1 MNNQRKFVSSY
12 IFLSKKSAFS
22 LAEVLLTIVIIGVLA
37 VMVIP
42 LLNQGIGK
50 HEILTKVNKANSVL
64 GQTLMKIAY
73 SEGLPIAD
81 LSFISED
88 GDAIFFDKFSNFVD
102 TIKVCK
108 GMSSDCFTTGEI
120 KQLNGTNAGS
130 LGLSSSLVTKDGF
143 VYGWQGKAL
152 CGNKGLSNE
161 DLNNCVG
168 SFVVDIN
175 GDRLPNRYGYDIFFF
190 PVVDTKGIIPAGK
203 GNKSYDCNRAR
214 AGITCAAKVIDDQG
228 VNYH

>member
-1 MNNQRKFVSSY
+1 MNRNY
-12 IFLSKKSAFS
+12 ISLFKKSAFS

-42 LLNQGIGK
+42 LLNQGIGR
-50 HEILTKVNKANSVL
+50 HEILTKVNKANSLL

-73 SEGLPIAD
+73 QEGLPIAD

-108 GMSSDCFTTGEI
+108 GMTSGCFTTGEI
-120 KQLNGTNAGS
+120 TYLNGTNAGS
-130 LGLSSSLVTKDGF
+130 LVLSSSLVTKDGF

-152 CGNKGLSNE
+152 CGDKGLSNE

-175 GDRLPNRYGYDIFFF
+175 GDHLPNRYGYDIFFF

-203 GNKSYDCNRAR
+203 GNRSYDCTRAR
-214 AGITCAAKVIDDQG
+214 AGITCASKVIDDQG